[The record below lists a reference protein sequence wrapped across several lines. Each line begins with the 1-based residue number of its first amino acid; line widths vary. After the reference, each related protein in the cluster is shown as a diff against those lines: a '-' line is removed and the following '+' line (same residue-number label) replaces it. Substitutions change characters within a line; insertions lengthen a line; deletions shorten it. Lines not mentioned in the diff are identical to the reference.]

1 MTEIMPTPPVEY
13 HYGEHTWDSLRAIL
27 EDPAEL
33 LATSSNASK
42 EPHHTGLMDIL
53 SASRYPHGLMN
64 SYERSPDMPATKRNH
79 NSTDS
84 LYGGIVL
91 NNSQTKVSNSST
103 TDKQPSRVTKKRS
116 SKQMTASDD
125 NDNDDQPDSKK
136 HRGRPRLDTH
146 DKTAADRRR
155 TQIRLAQRAYR
166 HRKETTISALKQK
179 VLVLQAT
186 VHQMNKA
193 FVDLHDNII
202 SSGVFRPHL
211 ALARQ
216 LHDAADDFSLLNRI
230 TATDSDD
237 EDDKTTG
244 GGGADPGPASNSTPE
259 DESATVTEPA
269 KKGRRGRSSKKQTK
283 SAQRRPPQEVDSSEP
298 EPDLPLL
305 STVGSHDNILS
316 AISQTSF
323 IDMPG
328 LPVFRDLMQFNVQI
342 PDIDPDASPYPDL
355 TPSLPLPRS
364 LTAPN
369 QGGSYTYSFQE
380 TSFARRLHRMALER
394 GFRGLTNP
402 TVDPQYLKRAFRF
415 TFCFSNRK
423 RIIARFHEI
432 LKRRAGE
439 SLENWS
445 VPFFNIGGAGTH
457 FPRQDDQGNNIYPP
471 NMLSA
476 AQAFGPQPWVQPE
489 TPRTEKT
496 TQEMLDAIG
505 FGGEWF
511 DSHDVEE
518 YLKTKGIYLD
528 GQSSYVEVDPS
539 VLITLNGGGTDTP
552 SFPNS
557 DVSSSTRSPHDTT
570 TIRTPS
576 PFLSNNA
583 FSQPNLLV
591 SASASA
597 SADEEPLFGTD
608 LNTIF
613 DENNHLQVTTTSTST
628 STSDPSLLMPYT
640 KSTTSHSNKIHN
652 LDDFVP
658 YNDAWSNLAG
668 LALGTSHLH
677 LSTMNSPSSSQQQD
691 LMLTRR
697 PGPLTFDVELFLETM
712 VNQSACLGRAPGFRK
727 NDIDDALRLSV
738 QESF

>member
-1 MTEIMPTPPVEY
+1 MTEVMPTPPAEY

-33 LATSSNASK
+33 LATSSNVSK
-42 EPHHTGLMDIL
+42 EPHHTGVMDIL
-53 SASRYPHGLMN
+53 SASRYPHGLMHP
-64 SYERSPDMPATKRNH
+64 YESSPEMPATKPSH

-84 LYGGIVL
+84 LYGGIVV
-91 NNSQTKVSNSST
+91 NNSQTKVSNATST
-103 TDKQPSRVTKKRS
+103 NKQPSRATKKRS

-202 SSGVFRPHL
+202 SSGVFTPHL
-211 ALARQ
+211 SLARQ

-237 EDDKTTG
+237 EDDKIP
-244 GGGADPGPASNSTPE
+244 GGAGADSGPASNSTPE
-259 DESATVTEPA
+259 DESTTVTEPA
-269 KKGRRGRSSKKQTK
+269 KKGRRGRSSKKQTQ

-298 EPDLPLL
+298 EADLPLV

-323 IDMPG
+323 MDIPG
-328 LPVFRDLMQFNVQI
+328 LPVFRDLMQFNVQL

-355 TPSLPLPRS
+355 TPSIPLPRS

-402 TVDPQYLKRAFRF
+402 TADPKYLKRAFRF

-423 RIIARFHEI
+423 RIVARFNEI
-432 LKRRAGE
+432 LKRGAGE

-457 FPRQDDQGNNIYPP
+457 FPRQDEKGNNIYPP

-489 TPRTEKT
+489 TPRTEAS

-539 VLITLNGGGTDTP
+539 VLMTLNGGTDTP

-576 PFLSNNA
+576 PFLRNG
-583 FSQPNLLV
+583 FSRPNP
-591 SASASA
+591 SA

-608 LNTIF
+608 LNIIF
-613 DENNHLQVTTTSTST
+613 DENNHEVTATSTSI
-628 STSDPSLLMPYT
+628 STSDPSLLMPYSKPT
-640 KSTTSHSNKIHN
+640 PHFNKNN
-652 LDDFVP
+652 LNDFIP

-668 LALGTSHLH
+668 LALGTSHL
-677 LSTMNSPSSSQQQD
+677 SAINSPSSQD

-697 PGPLTFDVELFLETM
+697 RGPLTFDVELFLETM